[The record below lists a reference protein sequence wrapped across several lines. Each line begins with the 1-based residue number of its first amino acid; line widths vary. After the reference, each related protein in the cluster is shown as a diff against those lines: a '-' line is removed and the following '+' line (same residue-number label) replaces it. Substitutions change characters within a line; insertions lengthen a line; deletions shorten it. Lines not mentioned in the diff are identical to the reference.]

1 MNNSIIA
8 LNANG
13 SILST
18 TNDYKY
24 VQISPNITTSPPSN
38 PNTNTNNNNS
48 NATVALPLDQNQLLQ
63 ITQLMNEMQAS
74 ANQNLNDSL
83 TLTESNIIVQQPAQQ
98 QQQQNQQ
105 VYTNLMEFVMSSPT
119 HQNQPQAQPQT
130 PNQQA
135 QNNTNNNNN
144 IIFSPNSIIKLEQ
157 QIQFPT
163 AQPIQQ
169 QIIIPQQQSDNT
181 QVHTIMLN
189 GQPALFI
196 PASSALSSNLLCE
209 LLMNN
214 NVATLGTNSSGN
226 NNGQTFELSNQP
238 IQLHLPMQLPI
249 HMQQGDNNNSGNQQ
263 FVILN
268 ANGTFSSPIKLG
280 NELGGN
286 AGSSGDKLATNESS
300 NSVNSTKPVS
310 GKKKNAKKD
319 AAGSNGLNSN
329 ASSNS
334 NSQTGMELEDIFN
347 ENAEKKKRKAC
358 DCPNCYR

>member
-38 PNTNTNNNNS
+38 PNTNNNS

-130 PNQQA
+130 PNQQT
-135 QNNTNNNNN
+135 QNNTNNN

-214 NVATLGTNSSGN
+214 NVATLGANGSG

>member
-13 SILST
+13 SILSA

-24 VQISPNITTSPPSN
+24 VQISPNITTTSPPSN
-38 PNTNTNNNNS
+38 PNS
-48 NATVALPLDQNQLLQ
+48 NATVALPLDPNQLLQ

-83 TLTESNIIVQQPAQQ
+83 TLAESNLIVPQPAQQ
-98 QQQQNQQ
+98 QQQQHNQQQ

-119 HQNQPQAQPQT
+119 QP
-130 PNQQA
+130 QQA
-135 QNNTNNNNN
+135 QNNSNNNN

-157 QIQFPT
+157 QIQQFP
-163 AQPIQQ
+163 AAQ
-169 QIIIPQQQSDNT
+169 QIIIPQQPSDNT

-209 LLMNN
+209 LLMSNS
-214 NVATLGTNSSGN
+214 VATLGANSSGN
-226 NNGQTFELSNQP
+226 TGQTFELGNQP
-238 IQLHLPMQLPI
+238 IQLHLPVQMQ
-249 HMQQGDNNNSGNQQ
+249 QQGDNTSQQ

-268 ANGTFSSPIKLG
+268 ANGSFSSPIKLG
-280 NELGGN
+280 SELGGN
-286 AGSSGDKLATNESS
+286 AASSGDKLGASEASS
-300 NSVNSTKPVS
+300 SGASGKAVS
-310 GKKKNAKKD
+310 GKKKGAKKD
-319 AAGSNGLNSN
+319 AAGSNGLSSN

-347 ENAEKKKRKAC
+347 ENAAKKKRKAC
-358 DCPNCYR
+358 DCPNCFR

>member
-13 SILST
+13 SILSS
-18 TNDYKY
+18 NDYKY

-38 PNTNTNNNNS
+38 PNTNNNNS
-48 NATVALPLDQNQLLQ
+48 NNATVALPLDQNQLLQ

-83 TLTESNIIVQQPAQQ
+83 TLTDSNIIVQQPGQQQQ

-105 VYTNLMEFVMSSPT
+105 VYSNLMEFVMSSPT

-135 QNNTNNNNN
+135 QNNNNN

-169 QIIIPQQQSDNT
+169 QIIIPQQQNDNT

-214 NVATLGTNSSGN
+214 NVATLGANGAG
-226 NNGQTFELSNQP
+226 NNGQAFEISNQP
-238 IQLHLPMQLPI
+238 IQLHLPMQLPMP
-249 HMQQGDNNNSGNQQ
+249 MQQGDSNNQH

-268 ANGTFSSPIKLG
+268 ANGSFSSPIKLG
-280 NELGGN
+280 GELGGN

-310 GKKKNAKKD
+310 GKKKSAKKD

-329 ASSNS
+329 ASNNS
-334 NSQTGMELEDIFN
+334 NSQTGMELDDIFN